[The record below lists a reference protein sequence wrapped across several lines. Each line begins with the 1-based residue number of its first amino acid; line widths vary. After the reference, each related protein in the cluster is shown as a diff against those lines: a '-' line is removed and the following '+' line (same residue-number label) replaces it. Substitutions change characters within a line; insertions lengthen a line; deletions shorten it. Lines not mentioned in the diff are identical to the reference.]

1 MNGRQPSTLRFD
13 KGSAIMFIGPMLTE
27 FFHLIHQIHTE
38 ADLKELML
46 EVTRQ
51 LGFERFALVSH
62 VDLVTASHEAV
73 AISNY
78 HEDWLG
84 RIFSQ
89 RYYIDDPVH
98 AASTGLVTPF
108 AWHAIRRLIL
118 LSARQERIL
127 SEGASFG
134 LRDGVTMPVHSPGE
148 YRGTCSFATSR
159 SVMMTPHLRGAT
171 QILASYAFETAR
183 MLVRARL
190 GLQQKPRIIP
200 QLSSRQIDCIGLVAE
215 GWGDT
220 QIAARLGLSEA
231 TVHQHIC
238 EGMRRYGAFKRHV
251 LVIRALFDGQIC
263 FPQLRRIVSRR

>member
-1 MNGRQPSTLRFD
+1 
-13 KGSAIMFIGPMLTE
+13 MFIGPMLTE
-27 FFHLIHQIHTE
+27 FLHLVLQVHTE
-38 ADLKELML
+38 ADLKDLML
-46 EVTRQ
+46 TVTRQ

-62 VDLVTASHEAV
+62 VDLVAASHEAV

-89 RYYIDDPVH
+89 RYFIDDPVH

-108 AWHAIRRLIL
+108 AWNAIRRFIL
-118 LSARQERIL
+118 PSARQERIL
-127 SEGASFG
+127 TEGACFG
-134 LRDGVTMPVHSPGE
+134 LHDGVTMPVHSPGE
-148 YRGTCSFATSR
+148 YRGTCSFARSR
-159 SVMMTPHLRGAT
+159 SVVMTPNLMGAT
-171 QILASYAFETAR
+171 QIIASYAFEAAR
-183 MLVRARL
+183 LLVRTRL
-190 GLQQKPRIIP
+190 GFQGRPREIP

-220 QIAARLGLSEA
+220 QIADRLGLSEA

-238 EGMRRYGAFKRHV
+238 QGMRRYRVFKRQT